1 MNTGLLLHD
10 DTRAALDTYIAAPA
24 QAVLLQGVEG
34 VGKYI
39 LARELA
45 AQLLGIAPERLEQH
59 AYAKIVE
66 PDGTSINIAPV
77 RELASFVA
85 LRVPGSAVVARVII
99 ICDADTMTREA
110 QNALLKLLE
119 EPPERTVLLLTA
131 SHPKQLLPT
140 ILSRLQKVSV
150 RLPAAEAVKQYLVG
164 QGHAAADVDRAWLL
178 CGGSMARAL
187 SLLQPDSEGS
197 TSELALVRSVLAAD
211 QFTRLTLIDSELKDK
226 QRARE
231 FVRTVSAVA
240 SSSMNR
246 PAQEEKVVLRWQK
259 VLSAAYTAEQALGKN
274 ANTKLVLT
282 ELMLNL

>member
-34 VGKYI
+34 VGKSI
-39 LARELA
+39 VARELI
-45 AQLLGIAPERLEQH
+45 AQLLDTLPEHLNQH
-59 AYAKIVE
+59 AYTRIIE
-66 PDGTSINIAPV
+66 PDGGNISIAPI

-85 LRVPGSAVVARVII
+85 LRVPGAAVIARAII

-119 EPPERTVLLLTA
+119 EPPERTVLLLTT
-131 SHPKQLLPT
+131 SHPKHLLPT
-140 ILSRLQKVSV
+140 ILSRLQKVAV
-150 RLPAAEAVKQYLVG
+150 RLPSAEVVKQHLVG
-164 QGHAAADVDRAWLL
+164 QGHAVADVDRAWLL
-178 CGGSMARAL
+178 AGGSMARAL
-187 SLLQPDSEGS
+187 TLLQPDSEGS
-197 TSELALVRSVLAAD
+197 TSELDLVRSVLAAD
-211 QFTRLTLIDSELKDK
+211 QFMRLTLIDSELKDK

-246 PAQEEKVVLRWQK
+246 PTQEEKTVLRWQK
-259 VLSAAYTAEQALGKN
+259 VLAASYTAEQALGRN